1 MVLVMPARHRASVQ
15 PQFAL
20 RAKPSQKCVQQ
31 LFAAIGEISL
41 PNIGSKFS
49 SLSVRINVLKCPVE
63 MLKRARLT
71 RPELTR
77 EKKENVCTKTSE

>member
-1 MVLVMPARHRASVQ
+1 MVLVMPAQHRASVQ

-31 LFAAIGEISL
+31 LFAAIGKIPL

-49 SLSVRINVLKCPVE
+49 SLSIRINVLKCPVE
-63 MLKRARLT
+63 MFKWAPLT

-77 EKKENVCTKTSE
+77 EKNNVQKLLN